1 MMDKKV
7 IVILYKD
14 GQPYQR
20 LALQQGGL
28 LTIGRKGSGTAVEL
42 EHSFISRKHAQLSYE
57 ETGVFIQDLGSTNRT
72 FVNGKTLD
80 PGTKE
85 RITEGIKVQF
95 AKNSGFTMSIES
107 QKFEANVEASS
118 FGGEIGSEERSFE
131 KDAGAGR
138 YDSWNIGKKIHSFD
152 EANIKQLLD
161 SNHHLIFTRKGYGS
175 QLTQELTNGYPNDK
189 IDQLRFQ
196 LDRLNTHPDELSVV
210 EIDDKGVSRFSQT
223 LVYKRG
229 QRYFVQDLGS
239 TNGTFINERR
249 LYEGDVAEI
258 QATDRLLIIGL
269 FQIQL
274 GSPSVN
280 MARQMAIK
288 ATSIRKIYVERE
300 TSFEKTQSNGTPAFA
315 KKEGKRTLKLFKKEV
330 KVALKPMDLEIP
342 RGRFVAL
349 MGPSG
354 CGKSTLLKVLNNAN
368 PATDGKVFLH
378 GQELRANFEYLKR
391 KIGYVPQD
399 DIIHKELTV
408 NDSLYYA
415 ARLRNVKPAE
425 IDKKI
430 NSILMSLKIDQ
441 ELRNKKVS
449 KLSGGQRKRI
459 SIAVELLHDPYILFL
474 DEPTSPLDP
483 ETIKEFLQSIRT
495 LTEKGTTVIMVTHK
509 PEDLQFVDEVIF
521 LTAKGHLAYHG
532 PADENLFAYF
542 QIESNDLRDVYSL
555 LSDKDEEKL
564 KAWYTK
570 WRREGHRVSGV
581 PEPDRFPK
589 PKESPLAQ
597 FFWLSLRYL
606 RVKWSNVPNIVILLA
621 QPLIIGALL
630 IFTFDQLQLG
640 TLFLMAV
647 SAIWFGVSNA
657 AKEIVGESAI
667 YGRERMFNLSI
678 FTYLG
683 SKILVL
689 SLIAFAQVLIF
700 VTIVFQKYSGDA
712 IFLHDFW
719 SFTGFMF
726 YLSLSAT
733 LLGLLLSAI
742 AKNTELVMT
751 VVPIALMPQ
760 IMLAGVI
767 NRIDSLGK
775 EVLSYFTLGRWGTE
789 GFANLQD
796 GYPDFQR
803 EVRYYEIRTNT
814 DTVPPVTDTVS
825 VNTPDVK
832 PFSVY
837 NPVPKLDEK
846 LWVDSSNGSGDL
858 VKHTSTAMDNENLAG
873 AVDLLGFYSDTGTS
887 LIKLCEQ
894 TGFAGNMYMIT
905 LLNFLVLVGLFWAM
919 KKKDNN

>member
-1 MMDKKV
+1 MMENKVKV
-7 IVILYKD
+7 IVYKE
-14 GQPYQR
+14 GQPYMR
-20 LALQQGGL
+20 VALERGGL
-28 LTIGRKGSGTAVEL
+28 LTIGRKGNGAALEL
-42 EHSFISRKHAQLSYE
+42 DHSFISREHAQLHFGE
-57 ETGVFIQDLGSTNRT
+57 KGVYIEDLDSTNGT
-72 FVNGKTLD
+72 YIDGITLE
-80 PGTKE
+80 PGIPALIE
-85 RITEGIKVQF
+85 DGVMVQF
-95 AKNSGFTMSIES
+95 ASNSGFTLSITS
-107 QKFEANVEASS
+107 ANAGERVEAPE
-118 FGGEIGSEERSFE
+118 GEEPSFE
-131 KDAGAGR
+131 KNGGEAR
-138 YDSWNIGKKIHSFD
+138 YDSWNFGKKINAFE

-161 SNHHLIFTRKGYGS
+161 NNRQILISRKGFGN
-175 QLTQELTNGYPNDK
+175 QLIEGLTNGHQSES
-189 IDQLRFQ
+189 IDYLQSQ
-196 LDRLNTHPDELSVV
+196 LDRLNIRPDEISIV

-223 LVYKRG
+223 LVYKQG
-229 QRYFVQDLGS
+229 QRYFAADLGS

-249 LYEGDVAEI
+249 LYKGDVAELKG
-258 QATDRLLIIGL
+258 DERLLIIGL

-274 GSPSVN
+274 GSFSRN
-280 MARQMAIK
+280 MAREMAIK
-288 ATSIRKIYVERE
+288 ARSIKKIYIERK
-300 TSFEKTQSNGTPAFA
+300 TSY
-315 KKEGKRTLKLFKKEV
+315 KKEETGDGSKESGQRELKIFKKEI
-330 KVALKPMDLEIP
+330 KIALKPMDLEIP

-354 CGKSTLLKVLNNAN
+354 CGKSTLLKALNNAN
-368 PATDGKVFLH
+368 PATSGQVFLY
-378 GQELRANFEYLKR
+378 GQELHANFEYLKR

-425 IDKKI
+425 IEKKI
-430 NSILMSLKIDQ
+430 NSILKSLKIDQ

-509 PEDLQFVDEVIF
+509 PEDLHFVDEVIF

-532 PADENLFAYF
+532 PADENLFSYF

-589 PKESPLAQ
+589 PKESLLAQ

-700 VTIVFQKYSGDA
+700 VAIVFQKYSGDA

-719 SFTGFMF
+719 SFTWFMF

-796 GYPDFQR
+796 GYADFQR

-846 LWVDSSNGSGDL
+846 LWVDTSNGSGDL
-858 VKHTSTAMDNENLAG
+858 VKHTSAAMDNENLAG
-873 AVDLLGFYSDTGTS
+873 ALELLGFYSDTGTS

-905 LLNFLVLVGLFWAM
+905 LLNFLVFVGLFWAM